1 MPRILLIWDVK
12 TRGTP
17 ATRFYREL
25 SGYDYETKT
34 GKAHTDGALDK
45 IPEDSWEF
53 ISRSALSIEE
63 EDETRVVKVF
73 KNNSAHV
80 EWKRYKVVM
89 RE

>member
-25 SGYDYETKT
+25 SGYDYENKA
-34 GKAHTDGALDK
+34 GKSHTDGALDELPK
-45 IPEDSWEF
+45 ESWEF
-53 ISRSALSIEE
+53 VSRSVLSIEE
-63 EDETRVVKVF
+63 GYETRVVKVF
-73 KNNSAHV
+73 KDNSAHV
-80 EWKRYKVVM
+80 EWKRYKIVV